1 MEQMELKE
9 VNEKLT
15 SFEALLKS
23 VVALFK
29 PKTLMVADIN
39 GNELQM
45 DEIKDA
51 TEIAVGVKVTV
62 GGESKSGE
70 YQMLGQIDYR
80 CD

>member
-1 MEQMELKE
+1 MEAKE

-29 PKTLMVADIN
+29 PKALMVADIN

-45 DEIKDA
+45 DEIKERIL
-51 TEIAVGVKVTV
+51 EIEHNNKG
-62 GGESKSGE
+62 
-70 YQMLGQIDYR
+70 
-80 CD
+80 